1 MANELENN
9 IYLVNAPAGSGK
21 TTWIREQVERHLLQF
36 PNDNILCITYTNR
49 AAEELGRDLDTS
61 NVYIGTIHK
70 FINDFIGSFFKHR
83 DIIDLYWDTYKKEI
97 RERIDNHDQKQT
109 ISEGNARYIEKYGSL
124 DVDTVYRNID
134 RISYNEAPFTSLYK
148 GALGHDDLITF
159 TRIAVERFPVIRKKI
174 AEKYQLIF
182 IDEYQDTA
190 ADVLEIFY
198 SAMRGKSGKIYLLG
212 DKMQQIYKNYDGSF
226 ENEFKSMNKTINLDT
241 NYRTTPSIVN
251 ILNAIYNDKDLTQKP
266 YKMNLDS
273 DMEFH
278 PRVVFADDIDRTL
291 SNFVLVHKD
300 ALVLFLSNKERFYGI
315 GAGNLFDAVNTMERY
330 KFGKK
335 YTVVDVLTKEE
346 VRNEDV
352 LFKMIFLLCDI
363 VDNYE
368 NKQYGE
374 VFRSIRKNT
383 KMFNANKYLVKEHS
397 NKRRIKEHLDKLI
410 YACKALDV
418 TIGGVIRECNELEFL
433 TKEYYKEV
441 VGNEDYQQVLDVK
454 MAEIRNL
461 IGYLRNP
468 KISTQHGVKGE
479 SHNTVVFVAENSS
492 STPIVHMNKF
502 FEIWSKMDIT
512 LVDFDAFYY
521 SYLKMVQNIES
532 VCGVKYSEINK
543 EIYEKNESK
552 IIEILNKYT
561 QINKDDD
568 YYINLLQA
576 HMEKYFK
583 KPNATNLKPCIRE
596 STVYG
601 TLSAYRLFYVGC
613 SRARRN
619 LEIII
624 KNDDVIAF
632 KELLSVK
639 LTHCGFDVIQAEQE

>member
-1 MANELENN
+1 MYLEEQQ
-9 IYLVNAPAGSGK
+9 ILLCGIDHGFSTMK
-21 TTWIREQVERHLLQF
+21 TAHFVFENGVK
-36 PNDNILCITYTNR
+36 
-49 AAEELGRDLDTS
+49 ELGGEATLTTNTMMFNDRYYKVGEGRLPLKDTKVEDEDYFLLTLAAIAKEMDYYQLS
-61 NVYIGTIHK
+61 DADVCIAAGLPFTRFGQEKVAFKEYLNPGSV
-70 FINDFIGSFFKHR
+70 DFQYNGKAYHIECKEVFLYPQCYAAVADRLGKLPAELLIVDIGSKTV
-83 DIIDLYWDTYKKEI
+83 DII
-97 RERIDNHDQKQT
+97 H
-109 ISEGNARYIEKYGSL
+109 
-124 DVDTVYRNID
+124 
-134 RISYNEAPFTSLYK
+134 
-148 GALGHDDLITF
+148 
-159 TRIAVERFPVIRKKI
+159 TRKHVPVES
-174 AEKYQLIF
+174 
-182 IDEYQDTA
+182 DC
-190 ADVLEIFY
+190 
-198 SAMRGKSGKIYLLG
+198 
-212 DKMQQIYKNYDGSF
+212 SF
-226 ENEFKSMNKTINLDT
+226 EDEFKRMNKTINLDI
-241 NYRTTPSIVN
+241 NYRTTPNIVN

-278 PRVVFADDIDRTL
+278 PRVVFTDNIDRTL
-291 SNFVLVHKD
+291 SNFVLKHKD
-300 ALVLFLSNKERFYGI
+300 ALVLFLTNKERFYGI
-315 GAGNLFDAVNTMERY
+315 GAGNLFDAVNNMDRY

-335 YTVVDVLTKEE
+335 YTAVDVLTKEE
-346 VRNEDV
+346 VRNEDI
-352 LFKMIFLLCDI
+352 LFKMVFLLCDI

-383 KMFNANKYLVKEHS
+383 KIFNANKYLVKEHS
-397 NKRRIKEHLDKLI
+397 NKKRIKDHLDKLI
-410 YACKALDV
+410 YACKTLDA

-433 TKEYYKEV
+433 TKEYYEEV

-454 MAEIRNL
+454 MMEIRNL

-512 LVDFDAFYY
+512 LADFDTFYY
-521 SYLKMVQNIES
+521 SYLKMVQNVES

-543 EIYEKNESK
+543 EIYEKKESK

-568 YYINLLQA
+568 YYINLLQT

-583 KPNATNLKPCIRE
+583 KPNVTNLKPCIRE

-624 KNDDVIAF
+624 KNDDVSAF
-632 KELLSVK
+632 KELFSVK